1 MEKFLLINNKD
12 FFDKKGVVTINKN
25 SDIPNRDALLFIGS
39 HKQSMDHPEHISKYF
54 KEISLKSHQYIIIVG
69 KGDGCLSPTIKIPEN
84 IIYIY
89 SSNINYQHDT
99 IKFMP
104 MGSDF
109 RSIQSFSKL
118 NINNKSRNIL
128 CYSNFSLTTHKK
140 RKIVHE
146 LIKDKKFIKFDHMGK
161 FLNYSI
167 SRDQFYTNLSNSKF
181 VICPR
186 GNALDTFRFYDTI
199 YAGAI
204 PIVVK
209 EKFHDS
215 YFFKDVPILFM
226 NDEKDF
232 ETLSESFLKN
242 KYKEL
247 VHKKKSY
254 YENLDMN
261 NFINK
266 LLSHLNLVESQK

>member
-1 MEKFLLINNKD
+1 
-12 FFDKKGVVTINKN
+12 
-25 SDIPNRDALLFIGS
+25 
-39 HKQSMDHPEHISKYF
+39 
-54 KEISLKSHQYIIIVG
+54 
-69 KGDGCLSPTIKIPEN
+69 
-84 IIYIY
+84 
-89 SSNINYQHDT
+89 
-99 IKFMP
+99 

-109 RSIQSFSKL
+109 RSIKSFSKL
-118 NINNKSRNIL
+118 NIDNNNRNIL
-128 CYSNFSLTTHKK
+128 CYSNFSINTHIK
-140 RKIVHE
+140 RRLVYK

-161 FLNYSI
+161 FLNYNI

-186 GNALDTFRFYDTI
+186 GAALDTFRFYDTI

-209 EKFHDS
+209 QYFHNS

-226 NDEKDF
+226 DDEKDF
-232 ETLSESFLKN
+232 EKLSEKFLEN

-247 VHKKKSY
+247 INKRKSY
-254 YENLDMN
+254 YKNLDMN

-266 LLSHLNLVESQK
+266 LLLCNEGIL

>member
-1 MEKFLLINNKD
+1 MNFLLINNKD
-12 FFDKKGVVTINKN
+12 FFNSKKIITVNKN
-25 SDIPNRDALLFIGS
+25 NDIPNKDAILFIGS
-39 HKQSMDHPEHISKYF
+39 HTRSMDNPEHILKYF
-54 KEISLKSHQYIIIVG
+54 EEISQKPYKYIIIIG
-69 KGDGCLSPTIKIPEN
+69 KGDGILRPTIEIPEN

-89 SSNINYQHDT
+89 SSNINYRHDK

-104 MGSDF
+104 IGSDF
-109 RSIQSFSKL
+109 RSIKSFSKL
-118 NINNKSRNIL
+118 NIKNNNRNIL
-128 CYSNFSLTTHKK
+128 CYSNFSINTHPK
-140 RKIVHE
+140 RKLVYK

-181 VICPR
+181 VICPI

-209 EKFHDS
+209 QYFHNS
-215 YFFKDVPILFM
+215 YFFEDIPILFLD
-226 NDEKDF
+226 NEKGF
-232 ETLSESFLKN
+232 EKLSDIFLEN

-247 VHKKKSY
+247 VNKRKSY
-254 YENLDMN
+254 YKNLDMN
-261 NFINK
+261 VFVNK
-266 LLSHLNLVESQK
+266 ISSHLKFVM